1 MVCTKRA
8 PRGSPSRCHGYV
20 CIKGCSVAPSN
31 AGGKGGRDDVA
42 AAKSAHLF
50 GFQIALDGLSLA
62 LVESL
67 HLGCVSFISILGKP
81 SHLESALYRQNTR
94 ADIFSP
100 FLFLYFFFCPL
111 SLSIIIEEVWLE
123 IHSWTSVCG
132 GGKDFLIDC
141 RISIHISFNKW
152 VKRQFVF

>member
-31 AGGKGGRDDVA
+31 AGGKRGGRDDVA

-100 FLFLYFFFCPL
+100 PSVPILIFFTPCLYQL
-111 SLSIIIEEVWLE
+111 
-123 IHSWTSVCG
+123 
-132 GGKDFLIDC
+132 
-141 RISIHISFNKW
+141 
-152 VKRQFVF
+152 